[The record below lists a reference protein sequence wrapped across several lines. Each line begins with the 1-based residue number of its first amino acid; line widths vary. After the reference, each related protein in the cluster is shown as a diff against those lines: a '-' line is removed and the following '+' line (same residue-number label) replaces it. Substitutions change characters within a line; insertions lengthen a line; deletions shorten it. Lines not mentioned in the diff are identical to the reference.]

1 MATVVDLKTL
11 SPDAKQLIRDNLIF
25 TPQVKNSR
33 YQTKKGPISF
43 YQVENGSVRLPYLT
57 GSAILGTV
65 PNLDLSHRK
74 IDIEFTGR
82 LRDYQIDVEAE
93 AYQQLETYG
102 TTTIGL
108 YPGFGKTALGA
119 HLACR
124 LNLLTLI
131 LCHREILLRQWQAT
145 FTSFTTARVQIV
157 EKPIAEEDWN
167 QPDII
172 ICMDER
178 VQIIPESIRNQ
189 VGFLLIDEAHAF
201 CVPSR
206 LKAILAFTP
215 RFICIETA
223 TLERDDDEMHVLM
236 YALVGTH
243 GVFRESERPFHVYKI
258 RTDIQPDRTYMA
270 DGTLNY
276 TDLMQKT
283 LRDPSRNQR
292 IVDHVLANQHRKIMI
307 LTLFVEHAFQLHSL
321 LQERN
326 VDADYLCGRKK
337 TYRPCQTLIG
347 TCSKIG
353 TGFDASSACLSRDGT
368 PNQPFDLLLL
378 VCSIKKYSMLVQN
391 VGRIFR
397 AHFPIIIQFVDADP
411 IFENHWRKARTWYR
425 KRNGT
430 VIETDD
436 KIVVT

>member
-1 MATVVDLKTL
+1 
-11 SPDAKQLIRDNLIF
+11 
-25 TPQVKNSR
+25 
-33 YQTKKGPISF
+33 
-43 YQVENGSVRLPYLT
+43 LT

-65 PNLDLSHRK
+65 PNLDLPHRTTE
-74 IDIEFTGR
+74 IEFTGK
-82 LRDYQIDVEAE
+82 LRDYQVDVEAE

-124 LNLLTLI
+124 LRFLTLI
-131 LCHREILLRQWQAT
+131 LCHREILLQQWQAT
-145 FTSFTTARVQIV
+145 FASFTTATVQIV
-157 EKPIAEEDWN
+157 GQTSRLETSWDSI
-167 QPDII
+167 DII

-178 VQIIPESIRNQ
+178 VQLIPETVRNQ

-223 TLERDDDEMHVLM
+223 TLERDDEMHVLM

-243 GVFRESERPFHVYKI
+243 GVFRESERSFQVYKVE
-258 RTDIQPDRTYMA
+258 TGVQPDRTYMSN
-270 DGTLNY
+270 GTIQY

-283 LRDPSRNQR
+283 LRDPGRNQR
-292 IVDHVLANQHRKIMI
+292 ILDHVLANQHRKIMI
-307 LTLFVEHAFQLHSL
+307 LTLFVDHALQLHAL
-321 LQERN
+321 LEEKG
-326 VDADYLCGRKK
+326 VDTDYLCGRKK

-353 TGFDASSACLSRDGT
+353 TGFDASSASLGKKGSNEPADIAELSRA
-368 PNQPFDLLLL
+368 FDLLLL

-397 AHFPIIIQFVDADP
+397 ADFPIIIQFVDGDP
-411 IFENHWRKARTWYR
+411 IFETHWRKARAWYK

-430 VIETDD
+430 VIETDT
-436 KIVVT
+436 KIIVT